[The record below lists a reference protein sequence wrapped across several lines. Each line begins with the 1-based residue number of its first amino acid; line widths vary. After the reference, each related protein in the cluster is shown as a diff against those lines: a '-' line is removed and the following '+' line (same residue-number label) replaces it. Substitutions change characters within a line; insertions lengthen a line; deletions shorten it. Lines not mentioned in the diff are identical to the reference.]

1 MVHEPMLELIC
12 NVFGVGDKDDSCP
25 YLSSLGTLCQTLT
38 VTIPVPGNSWSF
50 NLHNSSEFDCNG
62 KNPMCSFGWLTKDVT
77 IIKFFF
83 DPLSDGANKHRFF
96 LFSFCLVDVTAGGSS
111 SLPTKNLD
119 RLLECLIVV
128 ISIVT
133 AAAVVAVIRLVQEE
147 FTLEIARFD
156 NCSASNR
163 FAKVDYLMFGIPI
176 KQI

>member
-62 KNPMCSFGWLTKDVT
+62 KNLMCSFGWLTKDVT
-77 IIKFFF
+77 IITFFF

-96 LFSFCLVDVTAGGSS
+96 LFSFCLVD
-111 SLPTKNLD
+111 
-119 RLLECLIVV
+119 
-128 ISIVT
+128 
-133 AAAVVAVIRLVQEE
+133 QEE
-147 FTLEIARFD
+147 FTLKIARFD

-163 FAKVDYLMFGIPI
+163 FAKVDYLMVMYSRFSL
-176 KQI
+176 